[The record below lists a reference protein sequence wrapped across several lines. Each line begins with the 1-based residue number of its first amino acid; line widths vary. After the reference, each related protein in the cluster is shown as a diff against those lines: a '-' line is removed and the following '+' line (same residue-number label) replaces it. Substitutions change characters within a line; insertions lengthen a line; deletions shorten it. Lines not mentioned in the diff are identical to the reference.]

1 MAELVMNYTVNP
13 VWAGLKKFF
22 KAWLKSQ
29 EAYGRARAAHHLASM
44 GYYEEAK
51 QIMLQGGKGE

>member
-1 MAELVMNYTVNP
+1 MTDLVMNYTVNP

-22 KAWLKSQ
+22 KGVIASQ
-29 EAYGRARAAHHLASM
+29 EAAGRARAAHHLASM

-51 QIMLQGGKGE
+51 NIMLQK